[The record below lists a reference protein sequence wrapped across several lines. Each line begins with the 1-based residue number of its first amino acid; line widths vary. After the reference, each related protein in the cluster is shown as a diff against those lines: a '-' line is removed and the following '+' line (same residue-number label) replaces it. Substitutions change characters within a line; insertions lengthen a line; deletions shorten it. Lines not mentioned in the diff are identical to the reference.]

1 MRRILG
7 WLLTLAVLGGAGLGG
22 WFVGS
27 DVVATQPSAEELVIA
42 ESVVA
47 GRRQVE
53 IDPAAH
59 PNTALVL
66 GSSGLSPFG
75 HTDGLLGRQVLT
87 GRVVSI
93 SGGKLVL
100 ETVTGRSVLHLRED
114 STFLLRLERV
124 DPSTIQ
130 AGAAVAVIL
139 DDDGELATAAI
150 VLPAES
156 RPMLNPGTQPVP
168 PAGG

>member
-1 MRRILG
+1 MRRVLG
-7 WLLTLAVLGGAGLGG
+7 WLITLAALAAAGVGG

-27 DVVATQPSAEELVIA
+27 DIVATQPSAEELVIA

-47 GRRQVE
+47 GRRQVD
-53 IDPAAH
+53 IDPTAY
-59 PNTALVL
+59 PNTSLVL
-66 GSSGLSPFG
+66 GASGLSPFG
-75 HTDGLLGRQVLT
+75 HTDGLQGRQVLT

-93 SGGKLVL
+93 SGGKLTL
-100 ETVTGRSVLHLRED
+100 DTPTGRSVLVLRED

-124 DPSTIQ
+124 DPDLVQ

-139 DDDGELATAAI
+139 DESGELAVAAI
-150 VLPAES
+150 VLPADS
-156 RPMLNPGTQPVP
+156 RPMLNPGTQPRP

>member
-1 MRRILG
+1 MTRVLG
-7 WLLTLAVLGGAGLGG
+7 WLIILAALGGAGVGG

-47 GRRQVE
+47 GRRQVD
-53 IDPAAH
+53 IDPTAY
-59 PNTALVL
+59 PNTSLVL
-66 GSSGLSPFG
+66 GASGLSPFG
-75 HTDGLLGRQVLT
+75 HTDGLPGRQVLA

-93 SGGKLVL
+93 SGGKLIL

-124 DPSTIQ
+124 DPAVIQ

-139 DDDGELATAAI
+139 DEAGELAVAAI

-156 RPMLNPGTQPVP
+156 RPILNPGTQPGP